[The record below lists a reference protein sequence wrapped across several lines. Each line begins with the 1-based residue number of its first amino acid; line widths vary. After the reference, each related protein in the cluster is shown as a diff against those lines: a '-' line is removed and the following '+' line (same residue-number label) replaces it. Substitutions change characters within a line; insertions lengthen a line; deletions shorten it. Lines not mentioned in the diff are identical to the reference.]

1 MIYNDK
7 DYKSLTIHVNE
18 GVGLITL
25 NRPTNENRVTFSM
38 ANEIRTICEE
48 FNFSSQINV
57 VVITGAG
64 GFFCGGD
71 EEHNIMPDPTNQLKN
86 EIYKMQS
93 LRLAKSLLNIEKP
106 VICAING
113 DAIGHGL
120 EIAMCSDIRLAVPN
134 AKFSM
139 PQITH
144 GSIPWD
150 GGTQLL
156 PRLIG
161 RSNASELL
169 MTGKTI
175 NSKKALSIGLIE
187 HVISKSKLLPETE
200 RLALSISKLG
210 PIATRYAKEA
220 VLKGIDMTIEQGM
233 RLEMDLNLLLQ
244 TTGDRAEGLSAFKEK
259 RTPKFTG
266 E

>member
-1 MIYNDK
+1 MIYNNK
-7 DYKSLTIHVNE
+7 DYKSLHIQVND
-18 GVGLITL
+18 GVGFITFD
-25 NRPTNENRVTFSM
+25 RAANENRVNLSM
-38 ANEIRTICEE
+38 ANDIRAICEE
-48 FNFSSQINV
+48 FNFSSEVNV
-57 VVITGAG
+57 VLITGTG
-64 GFFCGGD
+64 RYFCGGD
-71 EEHNIMPDPTNQLKN
+71 EENSVRSEPTSQLRD
-86 EIYKMQS
+86 EIYRMQNF
-93 LRLAKSLLNIEKP
+93 RLAPSLLNIDKP
-106 VICAING
+106 VVCAING

-139 PQITH
+139 PQIIH
-144 GSIPWD
+144 GSMPWD

-169 MTGKTI
+169 LTGKTI
-175 NSKKALSIGLIE
+175 NSKKALSMGLIE
-187 HVISKSKLLPETE
+187 SVIPKPKLLTE
-200 RLALSISKLG
+200 AKILAHSISRLG
-210 PIATRYAKEA
+210 PIATKYAKEA

-244 TTGDRAEGLSAFKEK
+244 TTEDRAEGLSSFMEK

-266 E
+266 K

>member
-1 MIYNDK
+1 MIYNNK
-7 DYKSLTIHVNE
+7 DYKSLHIQVDD
-18 GVGLITL
+18 GVGFIAFD
-25 NRPTNENRVTFSM
+25 RAADENRINLSM
-38 ANEIRTICEE
+38 ANDIRTICEE
-48 FNFSSQINV
+48 FNVSSEVNV
-57 VVITGAG
+57 VLVTGNG
-64 GFFCGGD
+64 KYFCRGD
-71 EEHNIMPDPTNQLKN
+71 EENSFNPEHSNQLRY
-86 EIYKMQS
+86 EIYRMQNF
-93 LRLAKSLLNIEKP
+93 RLATSLLNIDKP
-106 VICAING
+106 VVCAING

-120 EIAMCSDIRLAVPN
+120 EIAMCSDIRLAAPN

-139 PQITH
+139 PQIIH
-144 GSIPWD
+144 GSMPWD

-175 NSKKALSIGLIE
+175 DSKKALSIGLIE
-187 HVISKSKLLPETE
+187 YVIPKSKLVTE
-200 RLALSISKLG
+200 AKILAHSISRSG
-210 PIATRYAKEA
+210 PIATRYGKEA

-244 TTGDRAEGLSAFKEK
+244 TTKDRTEGLSSFMEK